1 MIRFLVC
8 AALLAFAL
16 PAAAKPARSAEDKPI
31 RVMSYNIRIDVA
43 SDVPR
48 WAERKGPM
56 VSQIAFLAPDILGVQ
71 EAQQTAVADL
81 AAQLPGYSHYGL
93 GRDDGK
99 VGETT
104 TIFWRTDRFEALHTT
119 TEWCSRTPQVPGK
132 DYDAAYPRTLS
143 RVILRNRASGR
154 LLDVRNTHFDHVG
167 VVAREK
173 CAGQIEATPVWP
185 KAAIVVMGDF
195 NSGPDSAPY
204 RVLTDETGL
213 RLADARALA
222 KTAFGPK
229 GTFNGFDI
237 TKSGEAI
244 DHIFVSR
251 DTQVIRYGVLTD
263 SFNGKVISDH
273 FPVVTDLVAPNR
285 R

>member
-1 MIRFLVC
+1 MIRSLACV
-8 AALLAFAL
+8 ALLALAP
-16 PAAAKPARSAEDKPI
+16 PAAAEPL

-43 SDVPR
+43 SDTPR
-48 WAERKGPM
+48 WAERKAPM
-56 VSQIAFLAPDILGVQ
+56 VKQIAFLAPDILGVQ

-81 AAQLPGYSHYGL
+81 AVQLTGYTHYGL

-104 TIFWRTDRFEALHTT
+104 TLFWRTERFEAVQSS
-119 TEWCSRTPQVPGK
+119 TEWCSRTPRTPGK
-132 DYDAAYPRTLS
+132 DYDAAYPRTIT
-143 RVILRNRASGR
+143 RVILRDKMTGR

-173 CAGQIEATPVWP
+173 CALQIEATPVWP
-185 KAAIVVMGDF
+185 KADIVVLGDF

-204 RVLTDETGL
+204 RVLTDDQGL
-213 RLADARALA
+213 KLADARRLA
-222 KTAFGPK
+222 KVDFGPS

-251 DTQVIRYGVLTD
+251 DTGVIRYGVLTD
-263 SFNGKVISDH
+263 SFDGKVISDH
-273 FPVVTDLVAPNR
+273 FPVVADLATLGKK
-285 R
+285 